1 MNAYK
6 VLLLA
11 INDRRKKLLLSTII
25 IVSILFTV
33 ASLVFPLLVKDI
45 VDEFSVNKISL
56 WMIGGLVL
64 FLIAK
69 SIIESVNQYIIAKF
83 GNMIIRDL
91 QKNIYTKML
100 HFKVDFFD
108 EHHSGELSSRI
119 VNDTEII
126 KDLIT
131 YHIPKLVTGVIMIL
145 GGLTLTIILDWKL
158 TIVILIISPFIF
170 GIIFPLMRKTEQ
182 TGDRQQK
189 EISVFIAKTQETF
202 KNIKMVKAS
211 TAEKH
216 EKSIMYKCIDR
227 LYNANLYESKIFA
240 MVAPLVSL
248 LLILGLLIVVG
259 YGAYRISVGTLS
271 ISTLIAFVIY
281 AFQMMTPMSSIS
293 GFIGEYHKANGA
305 IKSLN
310 TIMNNNE
317 IEQTSNTKYAFQNE
331 VSFKQVNFGYKDNLI
346 LKNINFNIKRGEA
359 LTIVGPSGSGKT
371 TLINLLEKFYFP
383 TNGEITIDNVNINQL
398 NTYELRKNIG
408 IVSQGSSLISGTILE
423 NLLYGL
429 DEKYIDESNIREA
442 LRYANLEEFVEK
454 QKDKLDTNIGES
466 GDKLSGGEK
475 QRLNIARLFLKNPD
489 IILLDEPTSNLDIE
503 SRNLVLESIKTLTKG
518 KTVIKVTH
526 NLEEVKPDDNILF
539 LEDGEIVC
547 KGSHERVSEINKRY
561 KEFISMV
568 M

>member
-346 LKNINFNIKRGEA
+346 LKNITFNIKRGEA

-383 TNGEITIDNVNINQL
+383 TNGEIKIDNVNINQL

-547 KGSHERVSEINKRY
+547 KGSHERVSVINKRY

>member
-346 LKNINFNIKRGEA
+346 LKNITFNIKRGEA

-429 DEKYIDESNIREA
+429 DEKYIDESIIREA

>member
-1 MNAYK
+1 
-6 VLLLA
+6 
-11 INDRRKKLLLSTII
+11 
-25 IVSILFTV
+25 
-33 ASLVFPLLVKDI
+33 
-45 VDEFSVNKISL
+45 
-56 WMIGGLVL
+56 
-64 FLIAK
+64 
-69 SIIESVNQYIIAKF
+69 
-83 GNMIIRDL
+83 
-91 QKNIYTKML
+91 
-100 HFKVDFFD
+100 
-108 EHHSGELSSRI
+108 
-119 VNDTEII
+119 
-126 KDLIT
+126 
-131 YHIPKLVTGVIMIL
+131 
-145 GGLTLTIILDWKL
+145 
-158 TIVILIISPFIF
+158 
-170 GIIFPLMRKTEQ
+170 
-182 TGDRQQK
+182 
-189 EISVFIAKTQETF
+189 
-202 KNIKMVKAS
+202 
-211 TAEKH
+211 
-216 EKSIMYKCIDR
+216 IMYKCIDR

-310 TIMNNNE
+310 TILNNNE

-346 LKNINFNIKRGEA
+346 LKNITFNIKRGEA

-526 NLEEVKPDDNILF
+526 NLEEVQPDDNILF

>member
-346 LKNINFNIKRGEA
+346 LKNITFNIKRGEA

>member
-11 INDRRKKLLLSTII
+11 INDKRKKLLLSTII
-25 IVSILFTV
+25 IVSILFT
-33 ASLVFPLLVKDI
+33 AAALVFPLLVKDI
-45 VDEFSVNKISL
+45 IDKFSVNKVSL
-56 WMIGGLVL
+56 WMVGGLVL
-64 FLIAK
+64 FLIIK
-69 SIIESVNQYIIAKF
+69 SIIESVHQYIISKF

-91 QKNIYTKML
+91 QKNVYNKLI

-108 EHHSGELSSRI
+108 DYHSGELSSRI

-170 GIIFPLMRKTEQ
+170 GIIFPLMRKMEK
-182 TGDRQQK
+182 TGDVQQK
-189 EISVFIAKTQETF
+189 EISVFISKTQETF

-216 EKSIMYKCIDR
+216 EKSLMYKCIDR

-240 MVAPLVSL
+240 MVAPLVNF

-310 TIMNNNE
+310 NIMNNNE
-317 IEQTSNTKYAFQNE
+317 IEHNGNTKYEFQNE
-331 VSFKQVNFGYKDNLI
+331 LSFNQVNFGYKDKPI
-346 LKNINFNIKRGEA
+346 LSNITFNIKRGES

-383 TNGEITIDNVNINQL
+383 VSGEITIDNIRINEL
-398 NTYELRKNIG
+398 DTYELRKNIG
-408 IVSQGSSLISGTILE
+408 IVSQGSSLISGTILD

-429 DEKYIDESNIREA
+429 DEEHIDKASIREA
-442 LRYANLEEFVEK
+442 LRYANLEEFVDK

-503 SRNLVLESIKTLTKG
+503 SRNLVLESIKALTKD

-526 NLEEVKPDDNILF
+526 NLEEVKPGDNILF
-539 LEDGEIVC
+539 IEDGEIVC
-547 KGSHERVSEINKRY
+547 KGSHERISEVNKRY
-561 KEFISMV
+561 KEFISTAM
-568 M
+568 

>member
-317 IEQTSNTKYAFQNE
+317 IEQTSNTKYEFQNE

-346 LKNINFNIKRGEA
+346 LKNITFNIKRGEA

-429 DEKYIDESNIREA
+429 DEKYIDESSIREA

>member
-1 MNAYK
+1 M
-6 VLLLA
+6 
-11 INDRRKKLLLSTII
+11 D
-25 IVSILFTV
+25 
-33 ASLVFPLLVKDI
+33 D
-45 VDEFSVNKISL
+45 
-56 WMIGGLVL
+56 WGLVL
-64 FLIAK
+64 FLITK

-108 EHHSGELSSRI
+108 EYHSGELSSRI

-145 GGLTLTIILDWKL
+145 GGLALTIILDWKL

-331 VSFKQVNFGYKDNLI
+331 ISFKQVNFGYKDNLI
-346 LKNINFNIKRGEA
+346 LKNITFNIKRGEA
-359 LTIVGPSGSGKT
+359 LTIIGPSGSGKT

-383 TNGEITIDNVNINQL
+383 TNGEITIDNININQL

-429 DEKYIDESNIREA
+429 DEKHIDESNIREA

-466 GDKLSGGEK
+466 GDKLSGG
-475 QRLNIARLFLKNPD
+475 KN
-489 IILLDEPTSNLDIE
+489 
-503 SRNLVLESIKTLTKG
+503 KG
-518 KTVIKVTH
+518 
-526 NLEEVKPDDNILF
+526 
-539 LEDGEIVC
+539 
-547 KGSHERVSEINKRY
+547 
-561 KEFISMV
+561 
-568 M
+568 

>member
-346 LKNINFNIKRGEA
+346 LKNITFNIKRGEA

-547 KGSHERVSEINKRY
+547 KGSHERVSEINNRY

>member
-64 FLIAK
+64 FLIVK

-346 LKNINFNIKRGEA
+346 LKNITFNIKRGEA

-547 KGSHERVSEINKRY
+547 KGSHERVSEINNRY

>member
-11 INDRRKKLLLSTII
+11 INDRRKKLLLSAII

-310 TIMNNNE
+310 TILNNNE
-317 IEQTSNTKYAFQNE
+317 IEQSSNTKYAFQNE

-346 LKNINFNIKRGEA
+346 LKNITFNIKRGEA

-526 NLEEVKPDDNILF
+526 NLEEVQPDDNILF

>member
-305 IKSLN
+305 IKCLN

-346 LKNINFNIKRGEA
+346 LKNITFNIKRGEA

-383 TNGEITIDNVNINQL
+383 TNGEIKIDNVNINQL

-503 SRNLVLESIKTLTKG
+503 SRNLVLEA
-518 KTVIKVTH
+518 V
-526 NLEEVKPDDNILF
+526 
-539 LEDGEIVC
+539 
-547 KGSHERVSEINKRY
+547 
-561 KEFISMV
+561 
-568 M
+568 

>member
-346 LKNINFNIKRGEA
+346 LKNITFNIKRGEA

-429 DEKYIDESNIREA
+429 DEKYIDESSIREA

>member
-1 MNAYK
+1 
-6 VLLLA
+6 
-11 INDRRKKLLLSTII
+11 
-25 IVSILFTV
+25 
-33 ASLVFPLLVKDI
+33 
-45 VDEFSVNKISL
+45 
-56 WMIGGLVL
+56 
-64 FLIAK
+64 
-69 SIIESVNQYIIAKF
+69 
-83 GNMIIRDL
+83 
-91 QKNIYTKML
+91 ML

-126 KDLIT
+126 KDAIT

-317 IEQTSNTKYAFQNE
+317 IEQTSNTKYEFQNE

-346 LKNINFNIKRGEA
+346 LK
-359 LTIVGPSGSGKT
+359 
-371 TLINLLEKFYFP
+371 
-383 TNGEITIDNVNINQL
+383 
-398 NTYELRKNIG
+398 
-408 IVSQGSSLISGTILE
+408 
-423 NLLYGL
+423 
-429 DEKYIDESNIREA
+429 
-442 LRYANLEEFVEK
+442 
-454 QKDKLDTNIGES
+454 
-466 GDKLSGGEK
+466 
-475 QRLNIARLFLKNPD
+475 
-489 IILLDEPTSNLDIE
+489 ILL
-503 SRNLVLESIKTLTKG
+503 SI
-518 KTVIKVTH
+518 
-526 NLEEVKPDDNILF
+526 
-539 LEDGEIVC
+539 
-547 KGSHERVSEINKRY
+547 
-561 KEFISMV
+561 
-568 M
+568 

>member
-64 FLIAK
+64 FLVAK

-346 LKNINFNIKRGEA
+346 LKNITFNIKRGEA

-383 TNGEITIDNVNINQL
+383 TNGEIKIDNVNINQL

-429 DEKYIDESNIREA
+429 DEKYIDEFNIREA
-442 LRYANLEEFVEK
+442 LRYANLKEFVEK

-561 KEFISMV
+561 KEFITMV

>member
-64 FLIAK
+64 FLITK

-108 EHHSGELSSRI
+108 EYHSGELSSRI

-145 GGLTLTIILDWKL
+145 GGLALTIILDWKL

-331 VSFKQVNFGYKDNLI
+331 ISFKQVNFGYKDNLI
-346 LKNINFNIKRGEA
+346 LKNITFNIKRGEA
-359 LTIVGPSGSGKT
+359 LTIIGPSGSGKT

-383 TNGEITIDNVNINQL
+383 TNGEITIDNININQL

-429 DEKYIDESNIREA
+429 DEKHIDESNIREA

-489 IILLDEPTSNLDIE
+489 IILLDEPTSNLDVE
-503 SRNLVLESIKTLTKG
+503 SRNLVLESIKTLTKE

-561 KEFISMV
+561 KEFISTV

>member
-100 HFKVDFFD
+100 HFKVNFFD

-346 LKNINFNIKRGEA
+346 LKNITFNIKRGEA

>member
-331 VSFKQVNFGYKDNLI
+331 VSFKKVNFGYKDNLI
-346 LKNINFNIKRGEA
+346 LKNITFNIKRGEA

-429 DEKYIDESNIREA
+429 DEKYIDESSIREA

>member
-346 LKNINFNIKRGEA
+346 LKNITFNIKRGEA

-383 TNGEITIDNVNINQL
+383 TNGEIKIDNVNINQL

-547 KGSHERVSEINKRY
+547 KGSHERVSGINKRY

>member
-1 MNAYK
+1 M
-6 VLLLA
+6 LLLA
-11 INDRRKKLLLSTII
+11 INDRRKKLLLSAII

-310 TIMNNNE
+310 TILNNNE

-346 LKNINFNIKRGEA
+346 LKNITFNIKRGEA

-526 NLEEVKPDDNILF
+526 NLEEVQPDDNILF